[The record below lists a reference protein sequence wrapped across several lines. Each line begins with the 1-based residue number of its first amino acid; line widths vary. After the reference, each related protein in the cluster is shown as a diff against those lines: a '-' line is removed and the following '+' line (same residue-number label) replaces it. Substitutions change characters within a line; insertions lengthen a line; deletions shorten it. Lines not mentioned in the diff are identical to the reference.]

1 VLKQLIS
8 IRIIFFFVICTASI
22 YGKRNANMPR
32 IQVGWQGQRCAYT
45 LKDNHL
51 RAWPLFKL
59 FDRAALQQYLLPQ
72 HLSYRYHD
80 ERCVEASV
88 LVDLL
93 QMLICQVQQG
103 KQELDNFTILCDKSF
118 NKKIKTGTLVVRFN
132 DYPFVVKLF
141 IENPYSF
148 IHPLFKGIDEYIL
161 FLIGGGV
168 TRHMMGFTRLSN
180 MHHIHERLS
189 NDSYWKEKA
198 DVPRKWLW
206 IPENVQQ
213 LEIVGINCGQV
224 ESQHMLVPSI
234 YCIIADAIDSQKS
247 LSCFNV
253 LEQERKLIMDLFNY
267 LDMRIDPNF
276 DNFMV
281 EKETNK
287 IIIIDTEHWPTL
299 IGLTYKPCI
308 NNYFAYGFFLVKH
321 FFNNVINGPGDSL
334 GIPFDA
340 VRTCD
345 GLPVSTKCS

>member
-1 VLKQLIS
+1 MH
-8 IRIIFFFVICTASI
+8 IIFFFVFVTATLC
-22 YGKRNANMPR
+22 GKKNVNIPR

-59 FDRAALQQYLLPQ
+59 FDQHALQKYLLPQ
-72 HLSYRYHD
+72 QVSYRYD
-80 ERCVEASV
+80 QECTVETSV

-103 KQELDNFTILCDKSF
+103 RRELDNFTILCDKSF
-118 NKKIKTGTLVVRFN
+118 NKKIQTGTLVLHFN

-148 IHPLFKGIDEYIL
+148 IHPLFKGLDEYIL

-168 TRHMMGFTRLSN
+168 TRHMMGFTRLANMQYIREQLSSN
-180 MHHIHERLS
+180 
-189 NDSYWKEKA
+189 SYWSEKA

-206 IPENVQQ
+206 VPEGIQQ
-213 LEIVGINCGQV
+213 LEIVGINCGQT
-224 ESQHMLVPSI
+224 EPQHILVPSI
-234 YCIIADAIDSQKS
+234 YCIIVDAIDSQK
-247 LSCFNV
+247 LLNCFSV
-253 LEQERKLIMDLFNY
+253 LEHERRLIMDLFNY

-299 IGLTYKPCI
+299 IGLTYKPHI

-321 FFNNVINGPGDSL
+321 FFKNVIYGPGDSL
-334 GIPFDA
+334 GMPFDVA
-340 VRTCD
+340 Q
-345 GLPVSTKCS
+345 SQYS